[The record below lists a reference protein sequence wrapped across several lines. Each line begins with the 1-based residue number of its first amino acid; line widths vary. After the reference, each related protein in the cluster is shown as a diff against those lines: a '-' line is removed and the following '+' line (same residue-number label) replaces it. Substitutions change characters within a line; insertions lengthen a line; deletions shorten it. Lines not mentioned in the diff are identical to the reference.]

1 MDKLNI
7 GLIGAGGISLYSHMP
22 SFSKNPYVEVSAV
35 ADPNLDAANR
45 IAENFGVDKVTDDYH
60 AILSDSSIDTVD
72 ICVPHNLHYRLVMD
86 ALNAGKDVIL
96 EKPISMNLEEA
107 DEMIAT
113 ADKVGK
119 RLLVSLNQRFL
130 PIHRKVKE
138 MLDDG
143 SIGKPFLANLIILG
157 NVVGDLNNPSN
168 WRGKWD
174 ESGGGA
180 LFDSG
185 THVIDIMRYW
195 FGEPTAVTAV
205 LKNLLCT
212 QKDKADDNASVIFE
226 YDDNLIVNI
235 GVSFTIE
242 NEPWSEKKFV
252 YGTGGNVTLINEAA
266 VPMFYLKA
274 NAPELIDVEHNANWH
289 SWSVDKALTHFV
301 DVLRGEAE
309 PFVTAQEARETL
321 RMILGAYQAS
331 KEGRRIIL

>member
-1 MDKLNI
+1 MSKLNI

-22 SFSKNPYVEVSAV
+22 SFSKNPYAEVTAV
-35 ADPNLDAANR
+35 ADPNLEAANR
-45 IAENFGVDKVTDDYH
+45 IAENFGVAKVTNDYH
-60 AILSDSSIDTVD
+60 AILSDNNIDTVD
-72 ICVPHNLHYRLVMD
+72 ICVPHNMHYQLVID
-86 ALNAGKDVIL
+86 ALNAGKNVIL
-96 EKPISMNLEEA
+96 EKPISMNLKEA

-119 RLLVSLNQRFL
+119 RLLVALNQRFL

-138 MLDDG
+138 MLEDG
-143 SIGKPFLANLIILG
+143 SIGKPFLANIWILG
-157 NVVGDLNNPSN
+157 NVVADLNNPLN

-205 LKNLLCT
+205 LKNLVCT

-226 YDDNLIVNI
+226 YDNNLIVNI
-235 GVSFTIE
+235 GVSFTVE
-242 NEPWSEKKFV
+242 NEPWSEKKFI
-252 YGTGGNVTLINEAA
+252 YGSGGNVSVINEAA

-274 NAPELIDVEHNANWH
+274 NTPELIDVEHNSNWH

-309 PFVTAQEARETL
+309 PFVTAREARETL
-321 RMILGAYQAS
+321 KTILAAYQAS
-331 KEGRRIIL
+331 KEGRRIEL